1 MLLKES
7 PFICPVCRSKMF
19 CLPSFVKCLKGHSFD
34 FSKQGY
40 INLLLDN
47 SQNKRHGD
55 DKLMVKA
62 RTEFLN
68 KGFYEPLKSALC
80 EVVGSG
86 HKILDS
92 GCGEGYYTEALA
104 HNNDVCGI
112 DISKDAIKI
121 AANRCKDVSFAVASI
136 GDIPLENGSRDVI
149 VNVFAPDS
157 PNEFSRVLS
166 ENGRLITVVP
176 MERHLYGLKLA
187 IYNET
192 YLNPAVESDRDG
204 YELLSKK
211 ILKYC
216 ITLDC
221 NEDIISLFKM
231 TPYYYKTSKTDQEKL
246 LKFDTLTTEVEF
258 CIMEFQKSK
267 FKGI

>member
-40 INLLLDN
+40 VNLLLDN

-68 KGFYEPLKSALC
+68 KGYYEPLKNALC

-92 GCGEGYYTEALA
+92 GCGEGYYTEALSQE
-104 HNNDVCGI
+104 NKVCGI
-112 DISKDAIKI
+112 DISKDALKV
-121 AANRCKDVSFAVASI
+121 AAKRCKDVPFAVASI
-136 GDIPLENGSRDVI
+136 GDIPLEKGSRDVI

-157 PNEFSRVLS
+157 PEEFSRVLS

-176 MERHLYGLKLA
+176 MERHLFSLKSA
-187 IYNET
+187 IYNQP
-192 YLNPAVESDRDG
+192 YLNPSVEFHREG
-204 YELLSKK
+204 YELLSKRE
-211 ILKYC
+211 LKYS

-221 NEDIISLFKM
+221 NEDIVSLFKM
-231 TPYYYKTSKTDQEKL
+231 TPYYYKTGKTDQEKL
-246 LKFDTLTTEVEF
+246 ARLDSLTTEIEF
-258 CIMEFQKSK
+258 CILEFKKSN
-267 FKGI
+267 FQEI